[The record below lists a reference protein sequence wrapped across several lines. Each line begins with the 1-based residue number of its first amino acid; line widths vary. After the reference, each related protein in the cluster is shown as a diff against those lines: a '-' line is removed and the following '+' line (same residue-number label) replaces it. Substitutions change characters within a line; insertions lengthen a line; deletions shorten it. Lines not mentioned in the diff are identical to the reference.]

1 MGAPRFAGMW
11 LGACLL
17 ATAACGGDPGA
28 GRGSPAPPPTAELQV
43 EAVGP
48 NRFAIGAAW
57 WSADGSDV
65 ALFGGPPDMAL
76 VPASG
81 APDVAMGEVDG
92 SPELEVGALPR
103 QARAHRLGLR
113 AGDRVRKIRG
123 QRPATA
129 AEAATLL
136 RGVADMPMFTIEVLR
151 QGQPVTLIYEVR

>member
-1 MGAPRFAGMW
+1 
-11 LGACLL
+11 
-17 ATAACGGDPGA
+17 
-28 GRGSPAPPPTAELQV
+28 V